1 MKCSLCGSRVPVGS
15 AKCRKCGTPVSKDPD
30 MPTRQFSEFV
40 DNSLNLSFAPGD
52 LFGKRYQII
61 EEVGRGGMGSV
72 FKARDI
78 DLDILVALKMIH
90 PALMARPGTVER
102 FKKELL
108 IAREISHENVIRIY
122 DFGEIDT
129 IKFISMQYIDG
140 ENLAE
145 LIRTSGPLSIQTC
158 LNISKGIGQGLQAA
172 HRCGI
177 IHRDLKPQNIMVD
190 KKGRIYITDFGL
202 AKSLEE
208 GDISSPGTV
217 VGTPQYLSPEQARGD
232 KLDQRS
238 DIYALGIII
247 YEMATGRE
255 LFTSDSMMGYLHKH
269 ILEKPPN
276 PSISNPLIP
285 VFLEKIILRC
295 LEKEPARRYPRIE
308 ALLLDLEKEKAS
320 SGTFQVKLGKKK
332 FIWPPL
338 AALLLLGIIF
348 ILYSV
353 LGRSGPMR
361 PGVSRNIQ
369 AAVLPFKNRTGLSS
383 MDLWEG
389 ALPGLLMTD
398 LAQSRILHILPQ
410 TQVDSTLEKVW
421 FKGKTDYSDE
431 TLKQVAARCRADYVI
446 WGEIKRTGTAFLV
459 SSRIFSVKSG
469 KSTAPAAVWGKH
481 EGDFFPLIDELTRA
495 VKASLYFSS
504 REITGD
510 KDIQVE
516 SVVCT
521 GSPEAYKYY
530 WQGDRLHWKGEYGES
545 IRALQRS
552 VQKDPQFTRAFRL
565 MAVDHF
571 YQGEHALAKENLK
584 RAIALIDKA
593 PELERFHIQAFE
605 SYLLKESPLE
615 AIDKYKDLLNR
626 YPDNEEGK
634 LQMGT
639 IFRLIEDWE
648 NAEKCFLD
656 VLRLNNRSLSAC
668 MNLVYIY
675 LARGRYPEAISCLE
689 QFKDLFQDTG
699 IYHRYLAHIRLYQG
713 KQYAEQALEQIN
725 KARIRSPR
733 DCQNI
738 ELWGIY
744 YHLEG
749 NIAKAEEKYNELL
762 QADSDPYCRVS
773 AIFRLCSLYLM
784 QGRYRKF
791 EETVQKGIAYTHDA
805 GWQIYEAIFYLF
817 RAYLEIRLQEYRPA
831 LASVDRALALTP
843 QIGFPD
849 SCDVRKFALYLQ
861 GFTYLQMKQSAS
873 ARQSARE
880 LLRLLDKIGSQRQK
894 RLFYLLQGM
903 IALEDGQ
910 LDLALTHLIKIE
922 PLIPADMS
930 DLTGLEDR
938 AFFIGTLAEYY
949 ELYKLKDEARLN
961 EMVEEIAN
969 QLTQGRLR
977 WGDIYTGSFFWLGK
991 FYEDINMKEEA
1002 IKKYR
1007 TFLRL
1012 WQSADVQL
1020 PLVRKKLNAA
1030 RQRLAALTAGD
1041 R

>member
-1 MKCSLCGSRVPVGS
+1 MKCSLCGSRVPEGS
-15 AKCRKCGTPVSKDPD
+15 VKCLKCGTPVSKDTD

-40 DNSLNLSFAPGD
+40 DNSLNLTFTPGD

-122 DFGEIDT
+122 DFGEIDG

-158 LNISKGIGQGLQAA
+158 LNISKGIGQGLHAA

-208 GDISSPGTV
+208 GDLSSPGTV

-238 DIYALGIII
+238 DIYALGIIM

-269 ILEKPPN
+269 IQEKPPN

-285 VFLEKIILRC
+285 TFLEKIILRC

-320 SGTFQVKLGKKK
+320 SGIFPVKMGTKK
-332 FIWPPL
+332 FFWSPL
-338 AALLLLGIIF
+338 AALLLLGTIF
-348 ILYSV
+348 VLYSV
-353 LGRSGPMR
+353 LGRHGA
-361 PGVSRNIQ
+361 VQTDISRGTPV
-369 AAVLPFKNRTGLSS
+369 AVLPFKNRTGLSN

-398 LAQSRILHILPQ
+398 LAQGRSLHILPQ

-421 FKGKTDYSDE
+421 FRGKTDYSDE
-431 TLKQVAARCRADYVI
+431 TLNQVAARCQADYVI
-446 WGEIKRTGTAFLV
+446 WGEIRRTGTVFQV
-459 SSRIFSVKSG
+459 SSRIFSVKNGEPLAAAEVSG
-469 KSTAPAAVWGKH
+469 KN
-481 EGDFFPLIDELTRA
+481 EGDFFPMIDDLTRK
-495 VKASLYFSS
+495 VKASLPSSS
-504 REITGD
+504 RED
-510 KDIQVE
+510 QDRPVE
-516 SVVCT
+516 TIVYT
-521 GSPEAYKYY
+521 PYPEAYKYY
-530 WQGDRLHWKGEYGES
+530 WQGERLHWKGEYGES

-571 YQGEHALAKENLK
+571 YQGEHALAKENLR

-615 AIDKYKDLLNR
+615 AIDKYKELLNR

-634 LQMGT
+634 LQMGA
-639 IFRLIEDWE
+639 IYRLIEDWE
-648 NAEKCFLD
+648 NAEKCFME
-656 VLRLNNRSLSAC
+656 VLRLNSRSLSAC

-675 LARGRYPEAISCLE
+675 MARGRYPEAISCLE

-713 KQYAEQALEQIN
+713 KQYADQALEQIN
-725 KARIRSPR
+725 KALIRNPH
-733 DCQNI
+733 DYQNI

-744 YHLEG
+744 FHLTG
-749 NIAKAEEKYNELL
+749 DLDQAEEKYQELL
-762 QADSDPYCRVS
+762 RSDTDPYCRVS
-773 AIFRLCSLYLM
+773 ATFRLSSLYLM
-784 QGRYRKF
+784 EGRYRKF
-791 EETVQKGIAYTHDA
+791 QEVVQNGITFAHES

-817 RAYLEIRLQEYRPA
+817 RAYLEIRLQEFQMA
-831 LASVDRALALTP
+831 LVSVDRALALTS

-861 GFTYLQMKQSAS
+861 GFTYLQMKQSAA
-873 ARQSARE
+873 ARKSARE
-880 LLRLLDKIGSQRQK
+880 LLRLLDKIGSQRQR
-894 RLFYLLQGM
+894 RLLYLLQGM

-922 PLIPADMS
+922 PLIPTDMS

-938 AFFIGTLAEYY
+938 AFFVGTLAEYY
-949 ELYKLKDEARLN
+949 EMYKLKDEARLN

-969 QLTQGRLR
+969 QLTLGRLR

-991 FYEDINMKEEA
+991 FYEDIGMKEEA

-1012 WQSADVQL
+1012 WKSADIHL
-1020 PLVRKKLNAA
+1020 PLVKKKVNEA
-1030 RQRLAALTAGD
+1030 RQRLASLTAGD